1 MIKSNVFET
10 TQEQLVSKVVN
21 ELKHELQQ
29 AALNDQY
36 LSKKEVMKL
45 LGVSLST
52 VNNWSNNGTLQPYQL
67 GGRVYYVV
75 SEIQSSMVKLV
86 KS

>member
-1 MIKSNVFET
+1 
-10 TQEQLVSKVVN
+10 
-21 ELKHELQQ
+21 
-29 AALNDQY
+29 
-36 LSKKEVMKL
+36 MKL

-67 GGRVYYVV
+67 GGRVYFVI